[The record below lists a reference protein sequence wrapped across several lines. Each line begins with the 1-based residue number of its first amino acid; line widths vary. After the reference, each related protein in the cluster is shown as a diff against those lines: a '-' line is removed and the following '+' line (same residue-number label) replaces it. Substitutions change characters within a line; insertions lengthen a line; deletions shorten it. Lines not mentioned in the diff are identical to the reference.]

1 MSKFFNRRLKVSGQD
16 NKRQG
21 VTGLSRAEDVLR
33 EAESA
38 WSSLSRVRRKTRRSV
53 MYSYEDQWGDIVKD
67 PSDGEYKTEASYIL
81 KQGKVPLKNNMIRP
95 ILKNIDGQFRQNQT
109 RPVCVV
115 RDQRESKLGEM
126 MSVAIEYGHQINEAM
141 ELDASALNTL
151 MVSGICAQRVEYGF
165 NAAKQN
171 RDVWVYDCSPYRV
184 FFNTNVEDCRGWDI
198 NLVGEIYDMPLKDV
212 IANFATSQPR
222 KEKLVSIYGDRES
235 TYHETE
241 GMQGRQNRDMDFFTP
256 SRPDLCRVILVWKKE
271 SRECYFC
278 NDNLTGQWWYSPF
291 QDKQAIDQINS
302 DRMREALDNG
312 LQPEDV
318 LLVEYEWSVEQ
329 YWYYRYLSPYG
340 DVLQEGRS
348 PYWHKEHNYVIH
360 LYPLVHGK
368 IFNFIEDFID
378 QQRSINRTMTM
389 IDFIRSSSAK
399 GLLIVDEDAFKGMRK
414 EDIVDEYV
422 RYNGV
427 LFVRLKQGQN
437 IDNIIKQHNGAASV
451 AGDYELLNLQ
461 LKLINDIS
469 GVNSAM
475 QGKAPASGTPSSL
488 YAQQVQNSSLNIKGL
503 LDSFR
508 NFQRNRDNKMMKTI
522 QQYYTSA
529 RYIDLAGSDYSQEA
543 KWYNPDK
550 VQNAD
555 IDVSISE
562 GTNTPVYQMVINDF
576 LMELYR
582 GQAINVKQL
591 LENST
596 LPFASRILESIKRDE
611 AEMLEA
617 QAQGCMP
624 NLNGVPQD
632 AVGQIPGKMNG
643 VA

>member
-1 MSKFFNRRLKVSGQD
+1 MSKFFNRRLKVAGEGGS
-16 NKRQG
+16 RPG
-21 VTGLSRAEDVLR
+21 VTGLSRAGDVLR

-38 WSSLSRVRRKTRRSV
+38 WSSLSKVRRKTRRSV
-53 MYSYEDQWGDIVKD
+53 MYSYEDQWGDIMED
-67 PSDGEYKTEASYIL
+67 PSDGKYKTEGDYIL

-126 MSVAIEYGHQINEAM
+126 MSVAIEYCHQLNEAM

-151 MVSGICAQRVEYGF
+151 MVSGVCIQRVEYGF

-171 RDVWVYDCSPYRV
+171 RDVWVYNSSPFRV

-212 IANFATSQPR
+212 IANFATNQSK
-222 KEKLVSIYGDRES
+222 KEKLTSIYGDRES
-235 TYHETE
+235 AYYDTE
-241 GMQGRQNRDMDFFTP
+241 GMQGRQNRDMDFYTP

-291 QDKQAIDQINS
+291 SDKATIDRINTE
-302 DRMREALDNG
+302 RAMEATRNG
-312 LQPEDV
+312 VEPEDV
-318 LLVEYEWSVEQ
+318 LLIDHEWSVEQ
-329 YWYYRYLSPYG
+329 YWYYRYMSPYG

-360 LYPLVHGK
+360 MYPLVHGK

-399 GLLIVDEDAFKGMRK
+399 GLLVVDEDAFKGMRK

-451 AGDYELLNLQ
+451 TGDYELLNLQ

-475 QGKAPASGTPSSL
+475 QGKAPAAGTPSSL
-488 YAQQVQNSSLNIKGL
+488 YAQQVQNSSLNLKGL

-522 QQYYTSA
+522 QQYYNSA

-596 LPFASRILESIKRDE
+596 LPFATRILESIKRDE
-611 AEMLEA
+611 AEMMEA
-617 QAQGCMP
+617 QAEGRMP
-624 NLNGVPQD
+624 ALNGVPPE
-632 AVGQIPGKMNG
+632 AVQQVGR
-643 VA
+643 V